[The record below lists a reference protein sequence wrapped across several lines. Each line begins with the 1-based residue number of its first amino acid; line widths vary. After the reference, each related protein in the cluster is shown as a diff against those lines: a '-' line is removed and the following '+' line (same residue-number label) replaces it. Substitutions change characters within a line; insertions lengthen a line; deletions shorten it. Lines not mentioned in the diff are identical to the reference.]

1 MYILQTLAD
10 KHKVMMREVQN
21 NKIKQ
26 LRAVSK
32 TYSIDEVRACE
43 KDILKVML
51 LLVNHFIMYFWW
63 LAFKNLLVRFAGG
76 GSPQNIV
83 RNQ

>member
-1 MYILQTLAD
+1 MQTLAD

-51 LLVNHFIMYFWW
+51 LLVNHFIMHFWW
-63 LAFKNLLVRFAGG
+63 LAFTNLLAWFAGG
-76 GSPQNIV
+76 GSPQNVV
-83 RNQ
+83 RKQ